1 MELDVSILSRIQF
14 AFTVSF
20 HIIFP
25 SITIGLATLIA
36 IWEGLW
42 LKTGNPQYLQLAKFW
57 IKPFAITFGMGV
69 VSGIVLSYEFGTN
82 FSKFSEIAGA
92 VLGPL
97 MAYEVLTAFFLEAG
111 FLGVML
117 FGWQRVSAKMHFFA
131 TVTVAIGTWISA
143 FWIIAAN
150 SWMQTPQGHQII
162 DGKFE
167 VVSWLEVIFNPSMP
181 YRLVHMLLAAFITAT
196 FVVMATHAWY
206 LRKGQH
212 KEFGRKG
219 LSMMLWFALV
229 LTPLQAWVGDLHG
242 LNVKEHQPVKLAA
255 MEGIWAEKEA
265 NVPLLLFAL
274 PDMKAEKNHYELAI
288 PGVASLI
295 LTHDWHGELQGLKSV
310 PAEDRP
316 NVPMVFF
323 SFRIMVG
330 IGMLMIAVALL
341 GAFLRWRGTLYQSNW
356 FLWPVSFMAPTG
368 IIAVLA
374 GWYVVEIGRQPWII
388 YGLVRTSDIV
398 SPLPAERVLFSLTL
412 FVLTYS
418 LLFAVYLYFM
428 RKLIKKGPAPIDHL
442 EQQRIGVKASGYALS
457 FTKALATDADVPTHL
472 DTDKKGAN

>member
-1 MELDVSILSRIQF
+1 MELDVALLSRLQF

-36 IWEGLW
+36 IWEALW

-82 FSKFSEIAGA
+82 FSKFSELAGA

-150 SWMQTPQGHQII
+150 SWMQTPQGHQWV
-162 DGKFE
+162 DGKLE
-167 VVSWLEVIFNPSMP
+167 VASWLEVIFNPSMP
-181 YRLVHMLLAAFITAT
+181 YRLSHMLLAALITAT

-206 LRKGQH
+206 LKRGEHQ
-212 KEFGRKG
+212 EFGRKG

-242 LNVKEHQPVKLAA
+242 LNVKEHQPIKLAA
-255 MEGIWAEKEA
+255 MEGIWPESETS
-265 NVPLLLFAL
+265 VPLLLFAL
-274 PDMKAEKNHYELAI
+274 PDMKNETNHAEIAL

-295 LTHDWHGELQGLKSV
+295 LTHSWHGELQGLKSV
-310 PAEDRP
+310 PAADRP
-316 NVPMVFF
+316 NVPLVFF

-330 IGMLMIAVALL
+330 IGVLMIGVALL
-341 GAFLRWRGTLYQSNW
+341 GNYLRYRGTLYQAHW
-356 FLWPVSFMAPTG
+356 FLTPVSWLAPAG
-368 IIAVLA
+368 VIAVLA
-374 GWYVVEIGRQPWII
+374 GWYVVEIGRQPWLV
-388 YGLVRTSDIV
+388 YGLIRTSDVV

-412 FVLTYS
+412 FVLAYS
-418 LLFAVYLYFM
+418 LLFGVYLYFM
-428 RKLIKKGPAPIDHL
+428 RKLIKKGPAPL
-442 EQQRIGVKASGYALS
+442 ELLQQQRIGVKASGYALS
-457 FTKALATDADVPTHL
+457 FTKQLADESE
-472 DTDKKGAN
+472 GAR